1 MQEHELT
8 WTEKF
13 NLIEEQL
20 KTDAARIDML
30 IARTIGLDKVSK
42 ATVYRVREVLEGDGR
57 IERVPTGARIST
69 NGTIVSPNR
78 ADLPDNRSG
87 NRIGVPDGKT
97 VANLIREGLKAEEG
111 GMSAEEAARSVGI
124 GSRSYAEGR
133 AIVLLLDK
141 QDLLPSEQT
150 MVNESVFMM
159 NESRRTALAH
169 KRLKDLIHRVWG
181 DRHNPRTRKGAQKR
195 AASFSHA
202 MTIVMDACMAAPDM
216 HVPALSAEET
226 ATAVQQLDEA
236 VANLR
241 KLKRKV
247 VEGRW
252 S

>member
-20 KTDAARIDML
+20 KTDAARSDML
-30 IARTIGLDKVSK
+30 IAKTIGLDKVSK

-69 NGTIVSPNR
+69 NGTIVSPKR
-78 ADLPDNRSG
+78 SDLPDNRSG
-87 NRIGVPDGKT
+87 NRIGVPDGRT
-97 VANLIREGLKAEEG
+97 VAELIREGIKSEEG
-111 GMSAEEAARSVGI
+111 GMSVEEAARSIGI
-124 GSRSYAEGR
+124 GMRSYSEGR
-133 AIVLLLDK
+133 AIVLL
-141 QDLLPSEQT
+141 QDRTDLIQSEQNL
-150 MVNESVFMM
+150 VLESLDMM
-159 NESRRTALAH
+159 NESRRTALPH
-169 KRLKDLIHRVWG
+169 KRLKELIHRVWG
-181 DRHNPRTRKGAQKR
+181 SSKHPRTRKGAQRR